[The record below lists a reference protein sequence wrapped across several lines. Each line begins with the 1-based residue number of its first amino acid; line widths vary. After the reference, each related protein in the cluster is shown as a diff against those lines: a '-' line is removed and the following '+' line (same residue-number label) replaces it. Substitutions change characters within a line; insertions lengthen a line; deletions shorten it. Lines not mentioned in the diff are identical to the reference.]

1 AVAALQAVLLP
12 ERLLER
18 VQLRRRPQ
26 CLDGGDLGAGNLNGE
41 GEAGARSL
49 AIDQDGTHPADPV
62 FAAHM
67 RPGQPEVVPD
77 EVAEQAA
84 QLDSSRVSRH
94 LPPQRELYMLHR

>member
-1 AVAALQAVLLP
+1 MLFP
-12 ERLLER
+12 ERLLQR

-26 CLDGGDLGAGNLNGE
+26 RLDGGDLGAVNLDGE

-49 AIDQDGTHPADPV
+49 ALDQDGTHPADPV

-84 QLDSSRVSRH
+84 RLDRPRVARSIHREC
-94 LPPQRELYMLHR
+94 ELYLLHR